1 MRDTASIILAGGGG
15 IIQITG
21 FALVWISA
29 ARERKRDY
37 DEVGLVRR
45 FWRWLK
51 YQFSAPQPPA
61 HPGYSTSDFSATSD
75 SATVQGGTSQLDL
88 LRREIGELRLHV
100 HEFERSAEQRFVR
113 VDVVIS
119 ALSDRLARLRSRRVR
134 EPTQGSSS
142 RDDWHPTIH
151 VRHRP
156 EHTRHRCV
164 ITGLRLVSDH
174 HLPGADADELIR
186 AMPSDHAREG
196 VTAGRP
202 LSP

>member
-1 MRDTASIILAGGGG
+1 MRDTASIILAGVGGL
-15 IIQITG
+15 IQITG

-61 HPGYSTSDFSATSD
+61 HPGYSASDFSAISD

-100 HEFERSAEQRFVR
+100 HAFERSAGQRFAR
-113 VDVVIS
+113 VEVATS
-119 ALSDRLARLRSRRVR
+119 TLSDRLAQLDRDVSASRRKDLRR
-134 EPTQGSSS
+134 EMIG
-142 RDDWHPTIH
+142 
-151 VRHRP
+151 
-156 EHTRHRCV
+156 TRLFMFGTV
-164 ITGLRLVSDH
+164 
-174 HLPGADADELIR
+174 
-186 AMPSDHAREG
+186 
-196 VTAGRP
+196 
-202 LSP
+202 LSTLGIVV